1 MTELFVS
8 SVKKSHTCTCVH
20 QNCRETTT
28 TKKNDNENDF
38 NKNLVKLMNSMGFA
52 HEKKKFRT
60 TNERKKSKLF
70 SFLNQFA

>member
-52 HEKKKFRT
+52 HEKKNSEQQ
-60 TNERKKSKLF
+60 TNEKN
-70 SFLNQFA
+70 LNCFRS